1 MIRRHYLQP
10 AEKPDVIH
18 TLPHEEKQQDSPYC
32 YGHHAIGRIMLQQ
45 DYDGYSQINNNA
57 TDRNINDF
65 VDEYLISPSSEEGGN
80 VGHMLLML
88 ASGLLLKAVQHVAVS
103 TLYPFMREEA
113 EDGDKNNDG

>member
-1 MIRRHYLQP
+1 
-10 AEKPDVIH
+10 
-18 TLPHEEKQQDSPYC
+18 
-32 YGHHAIGRIMLQQ
+32 MLQQ